1 MMLLTFHS
9 LTQEMRMTQF
19 KKLFL
24 TPEHAPKDPTP
35 FNRLV
40 LARIDLMA
48 AYMVTHNE
56 EMAPDLPEDVR
67 VSCLPAPSRR
77 RSQLTSLCHSSSAQ
91 ITASSRSSAL
101 RARQQ
106 HHALIPTFFN
116 AVHSDGDTDYIAHL
130 FDGIADSSE
139 ASAEPLKLT
148 TYNSCLETVDGCRR
162 RIRSAPR

>member
-1 MMLLTFHS
+1 MERRGVLSHEYVLMMLLTFHS

-35 FNRLV
+35 FNGHV

-67 VSCLPAPSRR
+67 MSCLPAPSRR
-77 RSQLTSLCHSSSAQ
+77 RRQRTSRCHSSSAQ
-91 ITASSRSSAL
+91 TTASSRSSAL
-101 RARQQ
+101 MARQRR
-106 HHALIPTFFN
+106 PPFC
-116 AVHSDGDTDYIAHL
+116 SYILH
-130 FDGIADSSE
+130 DR
-139 ASAEPLKLT
+139 PQ
-148 TYNSCLETVDGCRR
+148 RW
-162 RIRSAPR
+162 